1 MGKQR
6 EVRTVKRAAPVR
18 TALAHWGVFVTLL
31 LAAQV
36 QGYVVVYPKPVAL
49 VDARQQ
55 DAGWLSS
62 VWP

>member
-6 EVRTVKRAAPVR
+6 EVRVVRKPAPVR
-18 TALAHWGVFVTLL
+18 TALAHWGVFATIL

-36 QGYVVVYPKPVAL
+36 QGYVVIYPKPVQL

-55 DAGWLSS
+55 DGGWIDTLL
-62 VWP
+62 P